1 MDARRLQNRKR
12 KKQVQHTNRK
22 EGLCDCDL
30 LYESLSPVKI
40 AKKNNREWHHSA
52 RKKNCVHP
60 TKLPLNCYNIT
71 AFDMCQPNNRAFRT
85 SFFLTLSPSEIIAT
99 INFDNAREQR
109 HSLKKKEKEKS
120 KIKITILII
129 FFPAVYFLCLSKVMV
144 TIFSFQSHSRPLS
157 LTHWRNVKPLLF
169 FFPCFFLQCWKPF
182 DPQSRVLL
190 TDWCFHTVTLAESP
204 VFRGPRCHS
213 GTNALEFSQII
224 PLCACLCVVQRW
236 SLRKME
242 SIYLYNC
249 LFVSLSGLPF
259 TNSCLF
265 QRGWRDRSA
274 VTFDV
279 NKGGERKRGRRLG
292 ILRWQLRY

>member
-40 AKKNNREWHHSA
+40 AKKKKKITENGITLLG
-52 RKKNCVHP
+52 KKNCVHP

-71 AFDMCQPNNRAFRT
+71 AFDMCRPNNRAFRT

-109 HSLKKKEKEKS
+109 HSLKKKKEKEKS

-169 FFPCFFLQCWKPF
+169 FFPCFFLQC
-182 DPQSRVLL
+182 
-190 TDWCFHTVTLAESP
+190 
-204 VFRGPRCHS
+204 
-213 GTNALEFSQII
+213 
-224 PLCACLCVVQRW
+224 
-236 SLRKME
+236 
-242 SIYLYNC
+242 
-249 LFVSLSGLPF
+249 
-259 TNSCLF
+259 
-265 QRGWRDRSA
+265 
-274 VTFDV
+274 
-279 NKGGERKRGRRLG
+279 
-292 ILRWQLRY
+292 

>member
-40 AKKNNREWHHSA
+40 AKK
-52 RKKNCVHP
+52 KKKITENGITLLEKKTACTQQNYHLTATISQRLICAGP
-60 TKLPLNCYNIT
+60 TIGPSE
-71 AFDMCQPNNRAFRT
+71 T

-109 HSLKKKEKEKS
+109 HSLKKKKEKEKS

-169 FFPCFFLQCWKPF
+169 FFPCFFLQC
-182 DPQSRVLL
+182 
-190 TDWCFHTVTLAESP
+190 
-204 VFRGPRCHS
+204 
-213 GTNALEFSQII
+213 
-224 PLCACLCVVQRW
+224 
-236 SLRKME
+236 
-242 SIYLYNC
+242 
-249 LFVSLSGLPF
+249 
-259 TNSCLF
+259 
-265 QRGWRDRSA
+265 
-274 VTFDV
+274 
-279 NKGGERKRGRRLG
+279 
-292 ILRWQLRY
+292 

>member
-1 MDARRLQNRKR
+1 MWMRVDFRIEKEKSRCSIQTE
-12 KKQVQHTNRK
+12 KKVYVIVIGSMSPFHQLK
-22 EGLCDCDL
+22 
-30 LYESLSPVKI
+30 SLKNNN
-40 AKKNNREWHHSA
+40 NNREWHHSA

-169 FFPCFFLQCWKPF
+169 FFPCFFLQC
-182 DPQSRVLL
+182 
-190 TDWCFHTVTLAESP
+190 
-204 VFRGPRCHS
+204 
-213 GTNALEFSQII
+213 
-224 PLCACLCVVQRW
+224 
-236 SLRKME
+236 
-242 SIYLYNC
+242 
-249 LFVSLSGLPF
+249 
-259 TNSCLF
+259 
-265 QRGWRDRSA
+265 
-274 VTFDV
+274 
-279 NKGGERKRGRRLG
+279 
-292 ILRWQLRY
+292 